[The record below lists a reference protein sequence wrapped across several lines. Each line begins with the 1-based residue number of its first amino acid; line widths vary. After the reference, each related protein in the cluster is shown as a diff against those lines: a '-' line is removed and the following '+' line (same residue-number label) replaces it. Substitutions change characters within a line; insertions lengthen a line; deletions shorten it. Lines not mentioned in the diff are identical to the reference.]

1 VNALAMSHPVRSTAE
16 PPRSPTTAISPLM
29 TVASV
34 LIDVL
39 GIPRGTPVDWLRAAR
54 GSQDGVHLS
63 ALAPV
68 FSRSARPALPDCLLP
83 RPAAGVN
90 VFTEELARIATT
102 PVDVIV
108 EQLAA
113 DALTSAGWQLV
124 IRNPQRWRDV
134 YCNALERV
142 WTELHPAWVRVA
154 DQLEAELGEIAPAL
168 VVDRLSPCALAP
180 IARLGLGE
188 HPVAD
193 ACVFTPLLGGPRAG
207 FVQIV
212 DGLITYVA
220 YPSPATT
227 AATGG
232 PAPHEAPG
240 DLAQLLG
247 EPRSQL
253 LCRVARP
260 KSAGDL
266 ATDLMLAPSV
276 VSHHLTFLERAGL
289 VRRERTGR
297 NVFVRRTERAD
308 ALIQIYATK

>member
-1 VNALAMSHPVRSTAE
+1 MARPMRSSVE
-16 PPRSPTTAISPLM
+16 PARSPTTAISPLM

-39 GIPRGTPVDWLRAAR
+39 GTPRGTPVDWLRAAR
-54 GSQDGVHLS
+54 GALDGVHLA

-68 FSRSARPALPDCLLP
+68 FSRPARGALPDCLLP
-83 RPAAGVN
+83 RPAAGAN
-90 VFTEELARIATT
+90 DFTEQLAGIATT
-102 PVDVIV
+102 PADVIV
-108 EQLAA
+108 EQLTT
-113 DALTSAGWQLV
+113 DALTSAGWQLA

-142 WTELHPAWVRVA
+142 WVELHPAWMRVA
-154 DQLEAELGEIAPAL
+154 DRLAAELDEIGPAL
-168 VVDRLSPCALAP
+168 TLDHLSPRALAP
-180 IARLGLGE
+180 VARLGLGE

-193 ACVFTPLLGGPRAG
+193 ECVFTPLLGGPRAG

-212 DGLITYVA
+212 DGVITYVA
-220 YPSPATT
+220 YPSPATA
-227 AATGG
+227 AATRSASHT
-232 PAPHEAPG
+232 APT

-289 VRRERTGR
+289 VRRERAGR

-308 ALIQIYATK
+308 ALIRIYTTE